1 MLILDCSSRSQAL
14 NTLSAGF
21 GCSPEKLKKVLL
33 SLDLEH
39 IYETDHSIMVD
50 ANQYLK
56 DYVSAE
62 LGEPGPFSRAF
73 WFHGTRTF
81 AGNTFPGGLLALNH
95 SKSLAVKMLVD
106 LAPDESVRK
115 HLRQWF
121 ETEGVPDA
129 LFQLRTGDSLHWGP
143 YGHLVR
149 ELHFHASKNGLHNY
163 LRLPELVEDVCN
175 AYLDKYGQ
183 DLTPHYLC
191 VLHPCIV
198 WFQEDIVYEK
208 GALET
213 ALAYA
218 YTSVR
223 SLPPDTNATLGIDC
237 EGKSVSNSAIAKI
250 EFLPS
255 GQI

>member
-1 MLILDCSSRSQAL
+1 MLILDCSSRTQAL
-14 NTLSAGF
+14 HTLSAGF
-21 GCSPEKLKKVLL
+21 ACPPEKLKKVLL

-39 IYETDHSIMVD
+39 IYETDQSIMVD

-81 AGNTFPGGLLALNH
+81 AGNSFPDGLLALNQ
-95 SKSLAVKMLVD
+95 SESLAMKMLLD
-106 LAPDESVRK
+106 LAPDEVVRK
-115 HLRQWF
+115 RLREWDQPG
-121 ETEGVPDA
+121 GVPDEM
-129 LFQLRTGDSLHWGP
+129 FQLRTGDKMHWGP

-149 ELHFHASKNGLHNY
+149 ELHFHTSENGLHDY
-163 LRLPELVEDVCN
+163 LWLPELVEDVCK
-175 AYLDKYGQ
+175 AYQKKYGH
-183 DLTPHYLC
+183 DLKPHYLS

-198 WFQEDIVYEK
+198 WFEADIVYEK
-208 GALET
+208 GVLET

-223 SLPPDTNATLGIDC
+223 DLPPDGNATFGIDC
-237 EGKSVSNSAIAKI
+237 DGKSVSRSDIAKI
-250 EFLPS
+250 EFLPP